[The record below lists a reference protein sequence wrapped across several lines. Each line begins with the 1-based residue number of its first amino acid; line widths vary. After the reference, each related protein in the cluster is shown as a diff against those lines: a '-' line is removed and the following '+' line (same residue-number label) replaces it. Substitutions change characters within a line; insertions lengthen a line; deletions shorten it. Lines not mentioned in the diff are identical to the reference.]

1 MMSTAKPRQKPDY
14 YLEMMDGELLLFHPG
29 RTTILYC
36 NRTAALI
43 WQLCNG
49 RRTVQEIAALLA
61 TAYPE
66 ATETIP
72 GQVQATLQK
81 FQQQG
86 VVECE
91 TGNNHVWPPG

>member
-1 MMSTAKPRQKPDY
+1 MMSTAKPRQKQDY

-29 RTTILYC
+29 QMTILYC

-49 RRTVQEIAALLA
+49 QRTAQEIATLLA
-61 TAYPE
+61 AAFPE
-66 ATETIP
+66 AMEIIP
-72 GQVQATLQK
+72 GHVQATLQQ

-86 VVECE
+86 VVEFGP
-91 TGNNHVWPPG
+91 GNSEVWLPG